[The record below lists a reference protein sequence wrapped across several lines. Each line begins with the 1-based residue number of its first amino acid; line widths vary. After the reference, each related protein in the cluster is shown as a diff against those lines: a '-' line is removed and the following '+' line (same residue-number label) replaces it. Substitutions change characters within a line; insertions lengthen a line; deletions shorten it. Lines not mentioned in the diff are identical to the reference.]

1 MLWKLAF
8 NGTMV
13 EQAKCSED
21 VLKRCEETWSFEPNP
36 PVYSSLQ
43 WWRLCLSVRQ
53 PFWGRRRFIWPK
65 HKWLLKPFWR
75 EPFFFWFQFAKPFFC
90 SAKYTCWT
98 KYTIS
103 TKSDKY
109 TKSTKFIFK
118 TNTYGYIRIFWWVNV
133 FRCIVYLHTCVFQ
146 SNAFFILLLFGR
158 LRSIHYATYSSTP
171 SKPTRVGSNEQ
182 CTWTLLVRQAN
193 VWCSLMNF

>member
-90 SAKYTCWT
+90 SSKLEWH
-98 KYTIS
+98 IS
-103 TKSDKY
+103 WCLNFLQENRKNDWFPVQEKQENQEKSY
-109 TKSTKFIFK
+109 FNNF
-118 TNTYGYIRIFWWVNV
+118 
-133 FRCIVYLHTCVFQ
+133 
-146 SNAFFILLLFGR
+146 
-158 LRSIHYATYSSTP
+158 HYPNP
-171 SKPTRVGSNEQ
+171 S
-182 CTWTLLVRQAN
+182 
-193 VWCSLMNF
+193 